1 MTTPLAEAIRVLKA
15 GTGLPTSSKVPNDKE
30 RWPGTG
36 RPPSF
41 LKVVRAGGQRT
52 RAVDHMLLI
61 VECWAP
67 DGPAAEQLAIKVND
81 ILAAAPYTSEAIIL
95 WGDGDR
101 GVTIA
106 DNPDPDIT
114 TQHRWTVTGPLHCLT
129 F

>member
-1 MTTPLAEAIRVLKA
+1 MTAPLAEAIRVLKE
-15 GTGLPTSSKVPNDKE
+15 GTGLPTSEKVPN
-30 RWPGTG
+30 P
-36 RPPSF
+36 RPSSF
-41 LKVVRAGGQRT
+41 LRVVRAGGQRT